1 MTYYSIQDQCFS
13 QPMGWPGTPWQNPS
27 SSQPMNRRVH
37 AAQDQSDFAQAM
49 RVLEAEIY
57 NIGTHLAWEGQVRQL
72 YALEIQKMSRN
83 LEGQVRSGTIT
94 WQQAAQQANETR
106 NTIMEIFRTRST
118 PVGRAAAENAKKFGK
133 TLNTLIAQ
141 KTQDLYGSNAFF
153 DQLSHQQKNNVYKNI
168 ILSSGKPNPEYMIKL
183 RRASYAGRGLL
194 FLSLGVSVY
203 NIATADDKW
212 DAAGREVAVTGAG
225 IAGGIGGGAVAGLAC
240 GPGAPVCVT
249 IGALLGGALAAF
261 GMDML
266 W

>member
-27 SSQPMNRRVH
+27 SSQPMNRRVN

-57 NIGTHLAWEGQVRQL
+57 NIGTHLAWDGQVRQL
-72 YALEIQKMSRN
+72 YALEIKNMSRN

-94 WQQAAQQANETR
+94 WQQAAIQAQEVR
-106 NTIMEIFRTRST
+106 NTIMETLRTRST
-118 PVGRAAAENAKKFGK
+118 PVARATAETIKQQGK
-133 TLNTLIAQ
+133 TLNSLIAQ
-141 KTQDLYGSNAFF
+141 KTQTLYGNNTLFN
-153 DQLSHQQKNNVYKNI
+153 QLSTQQKNHVYQQVV
-168 ILSSGKPNPEYMIKL
+168 LSAGTSNPKVTTLM
-183 RRASYAGRGLL
+183 RQASYAGRGLL

-203 NIATADDKW
+203 NVATADDKW
-212 DAAGREVAVTGAG
+212 NAAGREVAVTGAG

-261 GMDML
+261 GMNSL